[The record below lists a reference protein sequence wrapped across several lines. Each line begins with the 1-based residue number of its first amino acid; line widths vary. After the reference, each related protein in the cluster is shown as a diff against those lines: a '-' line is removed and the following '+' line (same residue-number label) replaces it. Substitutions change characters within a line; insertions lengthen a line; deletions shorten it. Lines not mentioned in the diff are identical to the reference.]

1 MAKQIYM
8 IRMGQTMQEGTIV
21 NWLKHEG
28 EFVQKGDELYEMEY
42 DKATSTCEAKN
53 SGYLHIIAEEGDT
66 VPVSTVVGLLLE
78 EGETLDGNQT
88 KAEVAAPAPKTE
100 VVEVHKAAEVVNSIN
115 SDKAPLATPFA
126 KKLARDNDI
135 DLRQVEVDS
144 NGLIRKAQ
152 VEAYIS
158 EHAKPLATPFAKKLA
173 RENHIDLSSLNVAG
187 RIYSKDVYA
196 AIEAAEMHAEND
208 VQVASKP
215 VALDEPRNT
224 VKEESKPMSALRRTI
239 ASRMTQSYFSSPV
252 VSFMRE
258 ADTTK
263 LNAFYQ
269 EARAELKKTGLR
281 ITITDLLIR
290 ACAKAL
296 RNKPYVNVS
305 IDGQNIV
312 YKQQV
317 NIGLAVAVEGGLL
330 VPVIKN
336 ADQLSM
342 AEIARERMRMVEGAR
357 NRTLSGDDMT
367 GGTFTIS
374 NLGAMGIEYFT
385 PILNQPETAIIG
397 IGRSEDKVVVENG
410 EMVIRNRMSMSLT
423 ADHRV
428 IDGAAAAEFMEE
440 IAQQLQNPFAL
451 VF

>member
-1 MAKQIYM
+1 
-8 IRMGQTMQEGTIV
+8 
-21 NWLKHEG
+21 
-28 EFVQKGDELYEMEY
+28 
-42 DKATSTCEAKN
+42 
-53 SGYLHIIAEEGDT
+53 
-66 VPVSTVVGLLLE
+66 
-78 EGETLDGNQT
+78 
-88 KAEVAAPAPKTE
+88 
-100 VVEVHKAAEVVNSIN
+100 
-115 SDKAPLATPFA
+115 
-126 KKLARDNDI
+126 
-135 DLRQVEVDS
+135 
-144 NGLIRKAQ
+144 
-152 VEAYIS
+152 
-158 EHAKPLATPFAKKLA
+158 
-173 RENHIDLSSLNVAG
+173 
-187 RIYSKDVYA
+187 
-196 AIEAAEMHAEND
+196 MHAEND